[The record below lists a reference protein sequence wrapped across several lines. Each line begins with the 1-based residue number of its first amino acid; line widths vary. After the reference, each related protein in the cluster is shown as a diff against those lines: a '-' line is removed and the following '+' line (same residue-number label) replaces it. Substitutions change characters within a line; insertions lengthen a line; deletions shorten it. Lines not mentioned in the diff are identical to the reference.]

1 MSQSMEVL
9 ELRTF
14 RDLQYVRSMETLMRS
29 LDARLRA
36 ADGSV
41 SAKSF
46 QVGPSGLRPD
56 MEGVIA
62 IGLSGSKDKV
72 MSGKKQ
78 GLAGLWGPVWVKRQG
93 PGYTKD
99 NGSVVRTGDRST
111 LAAGAEGQDDRA
123 TAPELGPGA
132 V

>member
-1 MSQSMEVL
+1 MEVL

-46 QVGPSGLRPD
+46 QVGSSELSSEVKRVVGGFGGGAAVR
-56 MEGVIA
+56 VIA
-62 IGLSGSKDKV
+62 VRKPEDLSSK
-72 MSGKKQ
+72 GGATLGRNE
-78 GLAGLWGPVWVKRQG
+78 GLAGQWGPEGIRWQG
-93 PGYTKD
+93 M
-99 NGSVVRTGDRST
+99 ST
-111 LAAGAEGQDDRA
+111 VSKMIGG
-123 TAPELGPGA
+123 
-132 V
+132 